1 MNAMK
6 KLLPYLKN
14 KYIITGL
21 FMLVWISFFD
31 KYDLVSQYQAR
42 QSLKQLEK
50 DKAYY
55 ADEIK
60 KTQEEIQEL
69 QTNDRSLEKFA
80 REKYM
85 MKKDDEDIFL
95 IIDKSQP
102 DSTQTEQ

>member
-1 MNAMK
+1 MSTLK
-6 KLLPYLKN
+6 KAIPFLKN
-14 KYIITGL
+14 KYFITGF

-31 KYDLVSQYQAR
+31 KYDLVTQYQAR

-50 DKAYY
+50 DKDYY
-55 ADEIK
+55 TQEIK
-60 KTQEEIQEL
+60 KNQEEIQEL

-95 IIDKSQP
+95 IIDKSQT